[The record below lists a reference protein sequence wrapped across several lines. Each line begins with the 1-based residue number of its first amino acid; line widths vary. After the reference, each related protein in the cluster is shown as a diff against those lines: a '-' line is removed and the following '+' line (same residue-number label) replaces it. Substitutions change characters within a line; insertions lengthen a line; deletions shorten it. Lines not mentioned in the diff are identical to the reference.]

1 MRRVVKIGGSL
12 LLRDNLVTAANQWL
26 DAQTGAQTIVIV
38 GGGNLINAVRE
49 LDRLRQVDNQSI
61 HWICVDI
68 LTATARFASQWFGW
82 PLIETQAE
90 WNTGLKQGFCIDQPV
105 VVTPSIFYNANTL
118 LSDVSLPVDWSTTT
132 DSIAALLAH
141 LVQADELVLLKSCP
155 IPPAQTHQQL
165 ADSGII
171 DPAFPDIVKSLTK
184 VRIEQLP

>member
-1 MRRVVKIGGSL
+1 MRRVMKIGGSL

-118 LSDVSLPVDWSTTT
+118 LSDVSLPVVWIGVVSPSSSNASSIVANCSFMTGVTTPRYSSVSTR
-132 DSIAALLAH
+132 L
-141 LVQADELVLLKSCP
+141 
-155 IPPAQTHQQL
+155 QT
-165 ADSGII
+165 G
-171 DPAFPDIVKSLTK
+171 
-184 VRIEQLP
+184 VRLHPT